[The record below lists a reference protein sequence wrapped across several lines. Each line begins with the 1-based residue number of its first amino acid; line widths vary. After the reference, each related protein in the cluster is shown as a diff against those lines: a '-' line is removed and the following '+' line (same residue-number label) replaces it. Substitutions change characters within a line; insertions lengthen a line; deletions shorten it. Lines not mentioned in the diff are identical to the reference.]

1 MAKLP
6 TVVSNL
12 PPDMRAFVN
21 RVRETLDGKGN
32 NKLVTVDDLV
42 SGGIASPGPGGTI
55 VTPGG
60 GGGVINTP
68 ATPKGISVEAAIQ
81 NIIVTWDDPLY
92 YGHAYAEVWGSS
104 TNTIGDAVQIG
115 MAPGSIFI
123 DAVGPSASRYY
134 WVRFVNI
141 LGTIGAFNDIDG
153 TLGTTGPAVS
163 YLLETLTNA
172 ALSPTS
178 PYSKFAVRADLF
190 YVVPEVDFN
199 QTSTPTATAVGNLWY
214 HPTTEITK
222 TWNGSAWADFSATL
236 PFIVNSAPQTIN
248 GVAVPAGVYMDA
260 AFIKN
265 GTITNA
271 KIGNAAIDD
280 AKIVNLSAAKLTA
293 GSISVGS
300 YIQSSNYVLG
310 SQGWKI
316 DGNGSAEL
324 AAASIRGKVT
334 AAQVDTRGLSVLDEN
349 GGVIISTN
357 TLKTLNDVAA
367 NTTRYVAV
375 GANGATCFSIDGI
388 RWPAVAAG
396 TTTLNGVFWSSTYAR
411 FYAVGNSGTILS
423 TTDGTAWVNYVSP
436 TTQTLRSISGH
447 TVLIAVGD
455 SGTILRSTDGTT
467 WTAATSGTTLNLND
481 VVWTGTQFV
490 VVGASG
496 VIRTST
502 DGILWTA
509 RTSGVTTAL
518 NAITVGNNILVA
530 VGASGVIRTSTDTAP
545 AAWSGQPS
553 GTTETLNEVAYGS
566 NKFMVVG
573 NVGTITSN
581 PTIGSLAVVLTST
594 NSTTW
599 TSPLLGSGT
608 TNPLLGVVWSTIGG
622 LSKFALVG
630 SAGTIKYST
639 DGTVIVSA
647 GVNVFSGDVSGTVAG
662 LDSTVLVNK
671 ANLALASDAANIL
684 AGQGGIA
691 AGTLA
696 WDAVGT
702 RTSGSG
708 VGLTAK
714 GLAAYNNAGAVTF
727 AIDATN
733 GNASFAGNIT
743 AGGTIGGSS
752 VGSTFV
758 RSANYSS
765 GSSGWEISSDG
776 DAEFNQLTVR
786 SGQVVG
792 LLMKTVNIPSTY
804 SGVQY
809 QLSFGTYVSSS
820 PVRPLTIN
828 GQLNRFL
835 IYSGTMPAPESA
847 SAPHRI
853 TALVTVNSK
862 NDKGPAPGD
871 LIVEVYV
878 VSTQTE
884 TTYTGELIG
893 YSTSSTPYQQT
904 GTAAGSSSAFYTTS
918 KQVIIVVGGFD
929 SINTITGY
937 SGLLWGVR

>member
-104 TNTIGDAVQIG
+104 TNNIGDAVQIG

-123 DAVGPSASRYY
+123 DAIGPSASRYY

-141 LGTIGAFNDIDG
+141 LGTVGAFNDIDG

-248 GVAVPAGVYMDA
+248 GVAVPAGVFMDA

-310 SQGWKI
+310 LQGWKI

-436 TTQTLRSISGH
+436 TTQPLRSVAGH
-447 TVLIAVGD
+447 TVLVAVGD

-490 VVGASG
+490 VVANSG
-496 VIRTST
+496 LIRTST
-502 DGILWTA
+502 DGITWTA
-509 RTSGVTTAL
+509 RTSGVTTTL

-530 VGASGVIRTSTDTAP
+530 VGNTGTIRRSVDGISWTGQASGTS
-545 AAWSGQPS
+545 QN
-553 GTTETLNEVAYGS
+553 LNEVAYGS
-566 NKFMVVG
+566 NQFMAVG
-573 NVGTITSN
+573 NAGT
-581 PTIGSLAVVLTST
+581 VLTSPT
-594 NSTTW
+594 GVTW

-630 SAGTIKYST
+630 SAGTIKYSE
-639 DGTVIVSA
+639 DGTVISSA

-733 GNASFAGNIT
+733 GNASFAGDIT

-758 RSANYSS
+758 RSSNYSS
-765 GSSGWEISSDG
+765 GSSGWEIASNG
-776 DAEFNQLTVR
+776 NAEFNQLTVR

-792 LLMKTVNIPSTY
+792 LLMKTVNIPSTS

-809 QLSFGTYVSSS
+809 RLSFGTYVSSNV
-820 PVRPLTIN
+820 PALTIN

-853 TALVTVNSK
+853 TALVTVNSQ
-862 NDKGPAPGD
+862 NNKGPAPGD

-904 GTAAGSSSAFYTTS
+904 GTVAGSSSAFYTTS

-929 SINTITGY
+929 SINTITGF

>member
-68 ATPKGISVEAAIQ
+68 ATPKGISVEGAIQ

-104 TNTIGDAVQIG
+104 TNNIGDAVQIG

-123 DAVGPSASRYY
+123 DAIGPSASRYY

-141 LGTIGAFNDIDG
+141 LGTVGAFNDIDG

-222 TWNGSAWADFSATL
+222 TWNGTAWVAFSATL

-248 GVAVPAGVYMDA
+248 GVAVPAGVFMDA

-293 GSISVGS
+293 GSISVGA

-396 TTTLNGVFWSSTYAR
+396 TTTLNGVFWSSAYAR
-411 FYAVGNSGTILS
+411 FYAVGDSGTILS

-436 TTQTLRSISGH
+436 TTQPLRSVAGH
-447 TVLIAVGD
+447 TVLVAVGD

-490 VVGASG
+490 VVANSG
-496 VIRTST
+496 LIRTST
-502 DGILWTA
+502 DGITWTA
-509 RTSGVTTAL
+509 RTSGVTTTL

-530 VGASGVIRTSTDTAP
+530 VGNTGTIRRSVDGISWTGQASGTS
-545 AAWSGQPS
+545 QN
-553 GTTETLNEVAYGS
+553 LNEVAYGS
-566 NKFMVVG
+566 NQFMVVG
-573 NVGTITSN
+573 NEGT
-581 PTIGSLAVVLTST
+581 VLTSPT
-594 NSTTW
+594 GVTW

-630 SAGTIKYST
+630 SAGTIKYSE

-647 GVNVFSGDVSGTVAG
+647 GVNVFTGDVSGTVSGNVSGTVSG
-662 LDSTVLVNK
+662 LDSTVLVSK
-671 ANLALASDAANIL
+671 ANLALASNASNIL

-691 AGTLA
+691 AGTLS
-696 WDAVGT
+696 WDALGN

-708 VGLTAK
+708 VGLTAS
-714 GLAAYNNAGAVTF
+714 GLAAYNSAGNVTF
-727 AIDATN
+727 AINATN
-733 GNASFAGNIT
+733 GNASFAGELTAATGTYAGELTAATGTFAGTLTASAINAVNTINISGN
-743 AGGTIGGSS
+743 AVSVP
-752 VGSTFV
+752 VGSFATGLGATVTLSLPSEAAGQPVSLVVTWFFQ
-758 RSANYSS
+758 S
-765 GSSGWEISSDG
+765 ISW
-776 DAEFNQLTVR
+776 FNGVIYR
-786 SGQVVG
+786 NGVVIFSRR
-792 LLMKTVNIPSTY
+792 LSR
-804 SGVQY
+804 
-809 QLSFGTYVSSS
+809 SFGGVN
-820 PVRPLTIN
+820 PFAPLTITYIDTPPI
-828 GQLNRFL
+828 GV
-835 IYSGTMPAPESA
+835 
-847 SAPHRI
+847 H
-853 TALVTVNSK
+853 
-862 NDKGPAPGD
+862 
-871 LIVEVYV
+871 
-878 VSTQTE
+878 
-884 TTYTGELIG
+884 TYTLG
-893 YSTSSTPYQQT
+893 
-904 GTAAGSSSAFYTTS
+904 AFYDGDSTGQTVTTENTSLYAILS
-918 KQVIIVVGGFD
+918 K
-929 SINTITGY
+929 
-937 SGLLWGVR
+937 R